1 MTKNVAIDNDFLSHL
16 VNITGVENLYA
27 LIIDFFKEMN
37 VSPEM
42 HPLVYDNEARAYQK
56 ELAAQLFT
64 DGIVNINKSDF
75 NQIKNDSSKKR
86 VYEIQIKQVYKDF
99 MGTIYPCKNI
109 CEEWMS
115 RKSLGEV
122 HTVVFCATIGYDC
135 FLSDDKDAAQKLG
148 KIIKNRMIKSV
159 EVKNRQDCCNY
170 IKTLPNRTCNLKSKD
185 LGIIAHKHTK

>member
-1 MTKNVAIDNDFLSHL
+1 MTNNVAIDNDFLSHL

-42 HPLVYDNEARAYQK
+42 HPLVYDNEAQANQDK
-56 ELAAQLFT
+56 LAALLFT
-64 DGIVNINKSDF
+64 DGIVNKSDF
-75 NQIKNDSSKKR
+75 NQIKNNSSKKR
-86 VYEIQIKQVYKDF
+86 IYEMQIKQVYKDF
-99 MGTIYPCKNI
+99 MGTNYPCENI

-122 HTVVFCATIGYDC
+122 HTVVFCAIIGYDC
-135 FLSDDKDAAQKLG
+135 FLSDDKDAVKKLG
-148 KIIKNRMIKSV
+148 RIIQYRMVKSV

-185 LGIIAHKHTK
+185 LRIIAHKHTK